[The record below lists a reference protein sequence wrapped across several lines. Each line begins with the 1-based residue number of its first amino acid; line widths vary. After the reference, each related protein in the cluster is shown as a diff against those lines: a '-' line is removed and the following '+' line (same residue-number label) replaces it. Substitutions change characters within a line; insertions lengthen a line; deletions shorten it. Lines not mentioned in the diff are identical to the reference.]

1 MGADAYAPRNTIPA
15 FELAISMGVDG
26 VELDVN
32 RSADDAVVVIHDQT
46 IDNTSNGKG
55 RVDHMTLKQLRQYDY
70 SYKFKDKYKNV
81 TIPTLEEVC
90 QLIKPTNLFIDVEIK
105 GTSEL
110 YKGIEHQLIDIAKR
124 TGMLD
129 RMIFSSFDV
138 KYLINILKIEPSA
151 FCAMI
156 HDKDIEKPWDIV
168 KSIPVKSN
176 HPPFQ
181 MVDENYIENCHS
193 RGFKVITWTVD
204 DPLDIR
210 RMLELGVDG
219 IITNRPDVGLHEREN
234 YMQNR

>member
-1 MGADAYAPRNTIPA
+1 
-15 FELAISMGVDG
+15 
-26 VELDVN
+26 
-32 RSADDAVVVIHDQT
+32 
-46 IDNTSNGKG
+46 
-55 RVDHMTLKQLRQYDY
+55 
-70 SYKFKDKYKNV
+70 
-81 TIPTLEEVC
+81 
-90 QLIKPTNLFIDVEIK
+90 
-105 GTSEL
+105 
-110 YKGIEHQLIDIAKR
+110 
-124 TGMLD
+124 
-129 RMIFSSFDV
+129 
-138 KYLINILKIEPSA
+138 
-151 FCAMI
+151 MI